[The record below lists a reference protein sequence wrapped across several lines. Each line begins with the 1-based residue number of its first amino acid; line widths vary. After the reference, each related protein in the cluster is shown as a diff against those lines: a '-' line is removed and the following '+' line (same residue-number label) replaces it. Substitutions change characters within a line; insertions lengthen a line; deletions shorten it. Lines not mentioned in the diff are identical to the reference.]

1 MWQDRLQKSGAGRSQ
16 TGVGGG
22 VKGDAEM
29 DVVTHSF
36 KGLGYK
42 GEERH
47 QVVEEEEECGVQG
60 GFIFKV
66 GNDIEMQMEKGRGG
80 ER

>member
-1 MWQDRLQKSGAGRSQ
+1 M
-16 TGVGGG
+16 
-22 VKGDAEM
+22 KGDAEM
-29 DVVTHSF
+29 DVMTHSF

-47 QVVEEEEECGVQG
+47 KVVEEEEECGVQG
-60 GFIFKV
+60 GFIFK
-66 GNDIEMQMEKGRGG
+66 GNDTEMQMERGRGR